1 MKNRMQRALADMIC
15 RERALDSSGIM
26 GRFDDRAKL
35 LATLVYLVAMLS
47 TPIYRPSQLILFAI
61 FPHNDVGRERH
72 GLSAHSPPLVDRRP
86 AGRSHRHIQRTLRPP
101 AGNGDRHDRDNYGL
115 DRLRLDRAPRH
126 AVGAGS
132 VDTHTQHRLSQHL
145 PRNATAG
152 HAAGSGDAT
161 AAALPLCLRADRR
174 GAYDVACARRP
185 QLRPAGLP
193 TPHLGRNGRAAARAR
208 SACRSRAVY
217 AAMLARGFDGSI
229 PQCDARPCR
238 WRLRD
243 TALVAAWTII
253 SAAIRLADPA
263 GIIQTFRL

>member
-15 RERALDSSGIM
+15 RERALDGSGIM
-26 GRFDDRAKL
+26 ARFDDRAKL

-47 TPIYRPSQLILFAI
+47 APIYRPSQLILFAI
-61 FPHNDVGRERH
+61 FPITM
-72 GLSAHSPPLVDRRP
+72 SAASDTDYLRIARRSLIVVPLAAVIGIFNVLYDRRP
-86 AGRSHRHIQRTLRPP
+86 AMEIGTTVITMGWIGFVSI
-101 AGNGDRHDRDNYGL
+101 
-115 DRLRLDRAPRH
+115 
-126 AVGAGS
+126 V
-132 VDTHTQHRLSQHL
+132 
-145 PRNATAG
+145 
-152 HAAGSGDAT
+152 
-161 AAALPLCLRADRR
+161 LRAMLSVQALSILILNTGFRNICRAMQRLGMPPVLATQLLLLYRYAYVLIDEVLTMSRARDARSFGRR
-174 GAYDVACARRP
+174 AYPIRIWGVMIG
-185 QLRPAGLP
+185 QLL
-193 TPHLGRNGRAAARAR
+193 AR